1 MEIYPFHSALPPG
14 FVLLMNVSEC
24 VLALLYHEQS
34 VLRNAAFPFF
44 VGNLVADGA
53 SQP

>member
-1 MEIYPFHSALPPG
+1 MGIYPFHSALPPG

-24 VLALLYHEQS
+24 VLALLHHEQS
-34 VLRNAAFPFF
+34 VHRNVAFSFF
-44 VGNLVADGA
+44 MGNLVADGA